1 MLHARVRWCGLVLN
15 LFTQG
20 LGFFVFGSSGI
31 QRIRQTILFALP
43 KMVHQ
48 QITGDAC
55 YPRHEC
61 AAPQI
66 VRIQSAI
73 NFDEDLLREVL
84 RVISRSCE
92 TIADVV
98 NPPMVPLYDILP
110 SPCVAGYTAT
120 DQQCYDLGVFQP
132 ALPGT
137 PGLSEKRPPT
147 ETLQASTPQY
157 RYVVVVQKFRTSDK
171 ARHFSRT
178 DGWGEELTN
187 KLGWFASPNAP
198 WLWTPRGVMQAL
210 KFFEAVEPV
219 PRINAVYARVKP
231 APRASFQRFDIRV
244 SKGLTAENYESAC
257 TGDICSLQGLSEM
270 VKPRQFEKAEPM
282 ERDDYLH
289 DIIHALYG

>member
-1 MLHARVRWCGLVLN
+1 MNRFASFAMLHARVRWCGLVLN

-73 NFDEDLLREVL
+73 ARDEDLLREIL

-98 NPPMVPLYDILP
+98 NPPMVPLYNILP
-110 SPCVAGYTAT
+110 GPRVAGDTAT

-137 PGLSEKRPPT
+137 PGLGRKRSRRYT
-147 ETLQASTPQY
+147 AALTPQY
-157 RYVVVVQKFRTSDK
+157 RYVVVVPKVQDFR
-171 ARHFSRT
+171 
-178 DGWGEELTN
+178 
-187 KLGWFASPNAP
+187 
-198 WLWTPRGVMQAL
+198 
-210 KFFEAVEPV
+210 
-219 PRINAVYARVKP
+219 
-231 APRASFQRFDIRV
+231 
-244 SKGLTAENYESAC
+244 
-257 TGDICSLQGLSEM
+257 
-270 VKPRQFEKAEPM
+270 
-282 ERDDYLH
+282 
-289 DIIHALYG
+289 

>member
-1 MLHARVRWCGLVLN
+1 MNRFASFAMLHARVRWCGLVLN

-98 NPPMVPLYDILP
+98 RSEEHTSELQ
-110 SPCVAGYTAT
+110 SPDHLV
-120 DQQCYDLGVFQP
+120 
-132 ALPGT
+132 
-137 PGLSEKRPPT
+137 
-147 ETLQASTPQY
+147 
-157 RYVVVVQKFRTSDK
+157 
-171 ARHFSRT
+171 
-178 DGWGEELTN
+178 
-187 KLGWFASPNAP
+187 
-198 WLWTPRGVMQAL
+198 
-210 KFFEAVEPV
+210 
-219 PRINAVYARVKP
+219 
-231 APRASFQRFDIRV
+231 
-244 SKGLTAENYESAC
+244 
-257 TGDICSLQGLSEM
+257 
-270 VKPRQFEKAEPM
+270 
-282 ERDDYLH
+282 
-289 DIIHALYG
+289 